1 MTPSESMPKYTI
13 NVRGMVEFLLQ
24 HGDIVPGDSF
34 FSPERAQLGAEI
46 HRKLQDKC
54 KIEKKGYTSEKSL
67 RCIKEKDGVL
77 LELEGR
83 CDGFYLE
90 DDILH
95 IDEFKT
101 IEYHIQE
108 SDSADPTH
116 TASGVLCSDARSN
129 TGISFSQSLHPY
141 FVL

>member
-1 MTPSESMPKYTI
+1 
-13 NVRGMVEFLLQ
+13 MVEFLLQ

-101 IEYHIQE
+101 IEYHIQDNPDYCCSRSCE
-108 SDSADPTH
+108 TNFGQAGIRLDTH
-116 TASGVLCSDARSN
+116 IVCQRKT
-129 TGISFSQSLHPY
+129 HK
-141 FVL
+141 